1 MPAIRVRTR
10 PGSAPTP
17 IRKPDGTFYRFE
29 LTEPGDRWRAYADEP
44 ADLVAELAPWYAAGS
59 AAGRAAARQSIAQRL
74 RAVLQAQL
82 LAFSDARE
90 HTPEQM
96 HALRGTADPAAITVW
111 TTETPLVLIEGA
123 YAPAGLLPRPVAE
136 PPAEILWIDPASDES
151 LLRSLHYLGALVLE
165 ELAERTADRS

>member
-10 PGSAPTP
+10 PGSTPAPV
-17 IRKPDGTFYRFE
+17 RKPDGTLYRFE

-44 ADLVAELAPWYAAGS
+44 ADLVAELVPWYAERSEAD
-59 AAGRAAARQSIAQRL
+59 RADARRSIAQRL
-74 RAVLQAQL
+74 REVFQSQL
-82 LAFSDARE
+82 LAFTDARE
-90 HTPEQM
+90 HTPEQLL
-96 HALRGTADPAAITVW
+96 ALRGAADPAAITVW

-123 YAPAGLLPRPVAE
+123 YAPTGHLPRPVAD

-165 ELAERTADRS
+165 ELAERSVTRS